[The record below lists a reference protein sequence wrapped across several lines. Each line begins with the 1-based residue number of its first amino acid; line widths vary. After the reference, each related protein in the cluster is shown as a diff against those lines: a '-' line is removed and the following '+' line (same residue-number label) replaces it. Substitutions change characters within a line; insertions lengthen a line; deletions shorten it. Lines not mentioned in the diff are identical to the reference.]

1 MPIYNIFIINR
12 AGSLI
17 YDYDNRVPNQEVE
30 LQFNYPVDFKF
41 DIIDNRVTVI
51 FGERDNVRVGYI
63 VTNYNNES
71 VLPGGR
77 LAIPTSNLAVQTSVI
92 RSPSETSLPAVLT
105 STEKSEFLLEVL
117 SDPNRYP
124 VTLKF
129 IKPSLNTNEKII
141 LSSMFHSLHAIGAQ
155 LSPVMKSSGIEI
167 LDTDTFRLQCFQTIT
182 GMKFL
187 VVADSTTPNLD
198 QFLRKLYELYADYAT
213 KNPFYSME
221 MPIRCELFD
230 SNLKIALEKFEKSGV
245 VFV

>member
-17 YDYDNRVPNQEVE
+17 YDFDNRIPSQEIE
-30 LQFNYPVDFKF
+30 LHFQYPVDFKF
-41 DIIDNRVTVI
+41 ELHDNRVTVI

-63 VTNYNNES
+63 VTSCNGEI
-71 VLPGGR
+71 VLAGGR
-77 LAIPTSNLAVQTSVI
+77 L
-92 RSPSETSLPAVLT
+92 
-105 STEKSEFLLEVL
+105 EKSSEFLLEVL
-117 SDPNRYP
+117 ADVSRYP
-124 VTLKF
+124 ISLKF
-129 IKPSLNTNEKII
+129 VKPALNTNEKII

-155 LSPVMKSSGIEI
+155 LSPTNKSSGIEI
-167 LDTDTFRLQCFQTIT
+167 LDTETFRLQCFQTIT
-182 GMKFL
+182 GMKFV

-198 QFLRKLYELYADYAT
+198 QFLRKLYELYADFAT

-230 SNLKIALEKFEKSGV
+230 VNLKIALEKYEKSGV